1 MFELARAYR
10 ESGMY
15 AYSRLQEREFAQEPN
30 GFRAAKHQS
39 FVGAG
44 YFDAVQNTI
53 MEGASS
59 TNALAGSTEEEQFA
73 EHQETAA

>member
-1 MFELARAYR
+1 
-10 ESGMY
+10 MY
-15 AYSRLQEREFAQEPN
+15 AYSQLQEQEFEDEKH

-53 MEGASS
+53 MAGQSS
-59 TNALAGSTEEEQFA
+59 TLLWMEVQKKSNLQNRYLKMRLIIAKR
-73 EHQETAA
+73 

>member
-1 MFELARAYR
+1 LNSSMFRLSRAYKA
-10 ESGMY
+10 EGMF
-15 AYSRLQEREFAQEPN
+15 AYSQLQQREFADEAH

-53 MEGASS
+53 MAGQSS
-59 TNALAGSTEEEQFA
+59 TTALSGSTEEEQFA
-73 EHQETAA
+73 A

>member
-1 MFELARAYR
+1 MKKIYLIIILILFPFISVGQEFEDEKY
-10 ESGMY
+10 
-15 AYSRLQEREFAQEPN
+15 

-53 MEGASS
+53 MAGQSS
-59 TNALAGSTEEEQFA
+59 TTAMDGSTEEEQF
-73 EHQETAA
+73 TK

>member
-1 MFELARAYR
+1 MFRLSRAYKS
-10 ESGMY
+10 EGMF
-15 AYSRLQEREFAQEPN
+15 AYSQLQQQEFADEKL

-53 MEGASS
+53 VAGQSS
-59 TNALAGSTEEEQFA
+59 TTAMDGSTEEEQFA
-73 EHQETAA
+73 A